1 MPQFDNHLFKYIET
15 KSFIFFNLMYFCVIC
30 LNAQR
35 FNVFQR
41 FEKKPSQFLVLDFIY
56 FSLFVYFIIILTDL
70 LYFILYFILYYIFR
84 LYKLG
89 ITYGYILP
97 PGGA

>member
-1 MPQFDNHLFKYIET
+1 MFFRGLKKNQASSWYLIL
-15 KSFIFFNLMYFCVIC
+15 FIFLYLSIS
-30 LNAQR
+30 LL
-35 FNVFQR
+35 
-41 FEKKPSQFLVLDFIY
+41 FLLIY
-56 FSLFVYFIIILTDL
+56 YT
-70 LYFILYFILYYIFR
+70 YIFR

>member
-1 MPQFDNHLFKYIET
+1 MDFLPSTSDSTTVPPVVHMPQFDNHLFKYIET
-15 KSFIFFNLMYFCVIC
+15 KSFIFFNLMYFCVIF

-41 FEKKPSQFLVLDFIY
+41 FGKKPSQFLVLDFIY

-70 LYFILYFILYYIFR
+70 LYLYFQTL
-84 LYKLG
+84 
-89 ITYGYILP
+89 
-97 PGGA
+97 